1 MTTATTV
8 DEYLAALPDER
19 RAVLEGIRAT
29 IRAAA
34 PDAAELIAYQMP
46 AYRADGRFLVSFAAF
61 KRHLSLFPASDA
73 VVAAVGKELEPFLAE
88 KATIR
93 FTTDDPI
100 PPELVTRIVQVRL
113 AELADTDGHDR
124 RRRPRRTIGGGHMQ
138 IGIVLPI
145 AEDDADAGILSYR
158 PDPRRGPGRRAG
170 RAGLGL
176 GIRSPAVPVR
186 RRDDRDP

>member
-34 PDAAELIAYQMP
+34 PDAAESIAYQMP

-61 KRHLSLFPASDA
+61 KHHLSLFPASDA
-73 VVAAVGKELEPFLAE
+73 VVAAVGRELEPFLAE

-93 FTTDDPI
+93 FTTDHPI
-100 PPELVTRIVQVRL
+100 PLDLVTRIVEARL
-113 AELADTDGHDR
+113 SEFADTDG
-124 RRRPRRTIGGGHMQ
+124 
-138 IGIVLPI
+138 
-145 AEDDADAGILSYR
+145 S
-158 PDPRRGPGRRAG
+158 
-170 RAGLGL
+170 
-176 GIRSPAVPVR
+176 
-186 RRDDRDP
+186 